1 MSIIRRWSSSI
12 RGKSISTTILILII
26 KANHAKK
33 YKKSK
38 ETDKKKKASVAI
50 KSDAL
55 FKRIM

>member
-1 MSIIRRWSSSI
+1 MSIIRRCSSL

-38 ETDKKKKASVAI
+38 EN
-50 KSDAL
+50 
-55 FKRIM
+55 